1 MSLPS
6 RKRRDDR
13 ESRDPL
19 APQNLPKPHP
29 IYRDGTYLISGMG
42 DANTWAV
49 CEGGRW
55 GLVYEYEEV
64 QILAGWVEVD
74 DIPLHV
80 LLAALDVPD
89 RGRS

>member
-6 RKRRDDR
+6 CAGPR
-13 ESRDPL
+13 E
-19 APQNLPKPHP
+19 A
-29 IYRDGTYLISGMG
+29 YRDGTYLVSGMG

-49 CEGGRW
+49 CDRGRW
-55 GLVYEYEEV
+55 GLVYEYEDV

-80 LLAALDVPD
+80 LLEALDVPD
-89 RGRS
+89 RGPS

>member
-6 RKRRDDR
+6 RAGPRQ
-13 ESRDPL
+13 
-19 APQNLPKPHP
+19 A
-29 IYRDGTYLISGMG
+29 YRDGTYLVSGMG

-49 CEGGRW
+49 CDRGRW
-55 GLVYEYEEV
+55 GLVYEYEDV

-80 LLAALDVPD
+80 LLEALDVPD
-89 RGRS
+89 RGSW